1 MLAVFTPISLWLQL
15 KFHLLDEF
23 FPVLDLQIPYLQ
35 QFIDL
40 SEPLSLFLE
49 YIPVWSTSIIQALKP
64 KWLNSNPD
72 SVLTFQYKSQVLY
85 LQKVANKN
93 NTPLRLCV
101 LLSWWI

>member
-64 KWLNSNPD
+64 K
-72 SVLTFQYKSQVLY
+72 
-85 LQKVANKN
+85 
-93 NTPLRLCV
+93 
-101 LLSWWI
+101 